1 MKLYKTVT
9 APDLQIRGEPSHP
22 DPEEKG
28 GGGGGGGGLQKKM
41 FQPPFGPQFGLTIR
55 GEGWGGG
62 GGPSPGSITAKVT
75 VKIEIVQKV
84 KHSKKY
90 ICL

>member
-9 APDLQIRGEPSHP
+9 DSDLQIRGEPSHP
-22 DPEEKG
+22 DPEIKG
-28 GGGGGGGGLQKKM
+28 GGGRLKKNVSALWASVWSNNQKGGG
-41 FQPPFGPQFGLTIR
+41 
-55 GEGWGGG
+55 GWGGG
-62 GGPSPGSITAKVT
+62 LSPGSITAKVT

>member
-1 MKLYKTVT
+1 MKLYKTV
-9 APDLQIRGEPSHP
+9 ADPDLQIRGEPGHP
-22 DPEEKG
+22 DPEITGGTVSKKIVSALWASVWSNNQG
-28 GGGGGGGGLQKKM
+28 GGG
-41 FQPPFGPQFGLTIR
+41 
-55 GEGWGGG
+55 WG

>member
-9 APDLQIRGEPSHP
+9 DSDLQIRGEPSHP
-22 DPEEKG
+22 DPEITGVGAVSK
-28 GGGGGGGGLQKKM
+28 KKM
-41 FQPPFGPQFGLTIR
+41 FQPFGPQFGLTIR
-55 GEGWGGG
+55 GEGWGGS
-62 GGPSPGSITAKVT
+62 GPSPGSITAKVT

>member
-22 DPEEKG
+22 DPEIKG
-28 GGGGGGGGLQKKM
+28 GGAVSKKKL
-41 FQPPFGPQFGLTIR
+41 FQPFGPQFGLTIR
-55 GEGWGGG
+55 GEGWG

>member
-1 MKLYKTVT
+1 MKLYKPV
-9 APDLQIRGEPSHP
+9 ADPHLQIRGEPGHP
-22 DPEEKG
+22 DPEITG
-28 GGGGGGGGLQKKM
+28 GGG
-41 FQPPFGPQFGLTIR
+41 
-55 GEGWGGG
+55 GGG

>member
-1 MKLYKTVT
+1 MKPYKTVT

-22 DPEEKG
+22 GPEITGRG
-28 GGGGGGGGLQKKM
+28 GGGGGCSQKKF
-41 FQPPFGPQFGLTIR
+41 FQPFGPQFGLKIK
-55 GEGWGGG
+55 GGVG
-62 GGPSPGSITAKVT
+62 GSGPSPGSITAKVT

>member
-22 DPEEKG
+22 DPEIKG
-28 GGGGGGGGLQKKM
+28 GGAVSKKKL
-41 FQPPFGPQFGLTIR
+41 FQPFGPQVGLTIR

>member
-22 DPEEKG
+22 HPEIKG
-28 GGGGGGGGLQKKM
+28 GGGRLKKNVSALWASVWSNNQKGGGG
-41 FQPPFGPQFGLTIR
+41 
-55 GEGWGGG
+55 WGGSL
-62 GGPSPGSITAKVT
+62 SPGSITAKVT

>member
-9 APDLQIRGEPSHP
+9 DSDLQIRGEPSHP
-22 DPEEKG
+22 DPEIKG
-28 GGGGGGGGLQKKM
+28 GGAVSKKKNCFSPLGLSLVYQLGVGGGRGGL
-41 FQPPFGPQFGLTIR
+41 
-55 GEGWGGG
+55 GGS
-62 GGPSPGSITAKVT
+62 GPSPGSITAKVT

>member
-1 MKLYKTVT
+1 MKPYKTVT
-9 APDLQIRGEPSHP
+9 ASDLEIRGEPSHP
-22 DPEEKG
+22 GREITG
-28 GGGGGGGGLQKKM
+28 GGVGGS
-41 FQPPFGPQFGLTIR
+41 
-55 GEGWGGG
+55 
-62 GGPSPGSITAKVT
+62 GPSPGSITAKVT